1 MAIFDNDFISRI
13 LGGQPSSGQPVN
25 SQTPSATS
33 IAMPT
38 LQNAQQQD
46 YQNAMM
52 NRMGQLGMMLVAA
65 GQRMTPNERATMLA
79 QAPQYM
85 GGIQGDVMNAAQA
98 RLMAARAQQ
107 EQDEQSRQAAIQG
120 KLNDPQFLA
129 GLGIKPEMAEALGP
143 DGIKKLIEN
152 QAMAN
157 TPNAILD
164 RQLKVAQ
171 IKAAN
176 ANLEKPQ
183 LITNTAPD
191 GSIVQQWVKPGQTQ
205 GDIVGV
211 PGPSKS
217 QLKLQEQ
224 RDKEA
229 DAAANL
235 LPVIERARNDYAE
248 AIKKNAV
255 GPFNASGA
263 NRAVANFFGT
273 QGEGARQQYD
283 KDLANVSALS
293 TASLN
298 KGQGAVSN
306 FERKLYNARFP
317 GLDSGTPEVG
327 LKAFDEMI
335 AEAKAKIGKSSI
347 VAQPETSSKS
357 SDPIAMAKDA
367 IAKGADPEK
376 VKQRLIERGINPAGL

>member
-1 MAIFDNDFISRI
+1 MSIFDLLQRMTNNQQQ
-13 LGGQPSSGQPVN
+13 QPSAPVN
-25 SQTPSATS
+25 AQTPTAATV
-33 IAMPT
+33 AGPT
-38 LQNAQQQD
+38 MQQAQQQD
-46 YQNAMM
+46 FNNAMLG
-52 NRMGQLGMMLVAA
+52 RMGQLGMMLVAA
-65 GQRMTPNERATMLA
+65 GQRMTPRERATILA

-85 GGIQGDVMNAAQA
+85 DGVQADMYNAAQA
-98 RLMAARAQQ
+98 RLMNVHQQAAEI
-107 EQDEQSRQAAIQG
+107 EQARQADLAE
-120 KLNDPQFLA
+120 KLKDPKFIDAL
-129 GLGIKPEMAEALGP
+129 GLKPEVATALGQA
-143 DGIKKLIEN
+143 GIQKLIEN

-157 TPNAILD
+157 TPTAILD
-164 RQLKVAQ
+164 RQVKEAQ
-171 IKAAN
+171 LAAAKAN
-176 ANLEKPQ
+176 IDKPQ

-235 LPVIERARNDYAE
+235 LPVIERARNDYAD
-248 AIKKNAV
+248 AVKKNAV
-255 GPFNASGA
+255 GPYSASGF
-263 NRAVANFFGT
+263 NRGVANFFGT
-273 QGEGARQQYD
+273 QGEGARQQYE

-293 TASLN
+293 TAALN

-335 AEAKAKIGKSSI
+335 AEAKAKIGKSAI
-347 VAQPETSSKS
+347 VAQPSQQSNQQNPLEL
-357 SDPIAMAKDA
+357 AKDA
-367 IAKGADPEK
+367 IARGADPEK